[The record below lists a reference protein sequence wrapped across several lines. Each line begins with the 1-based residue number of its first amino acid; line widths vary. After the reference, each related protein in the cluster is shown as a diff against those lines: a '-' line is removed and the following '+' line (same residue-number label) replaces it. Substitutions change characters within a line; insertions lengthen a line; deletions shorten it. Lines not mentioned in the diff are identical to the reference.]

1 MKCCTSWLATTQA
14 EYSMA
19 VGILCNELE
28 VFLLRLEGFNFHLI
42 SGAKVVCKCGYMVHL
57 VALEISGLLCREA
70 LQ

>member
-1 MKCCTSWLATTQA
+1 
-14 EYSMA
+14 MA